1 MHDIEAVH
9 IVQGKAKLLDHVRC
23 LILAELALLFYHIEE
38 VASSDQLHDDVIVSL
53 VLHELEDTRNVWMLC
68 LFEDCELVPV

>member
-1 MHDIEAVH
+1 MHDIKAVH

-23 LILAELALLFYHIEE
+23 LILAELALLFDHIEE

-53 VLHELEDTRNVWMLC
+53 VLHELEYARNIWMLC